1 MVNRAG
7 NEEVDFSI
15 EEKLHENS
23 RGSRFKQ
30 LDSLELES
38 KRVSGMST
46 HGSVSITNKMHLYY
60 VIRLRPLLYLYNN
73 SRRVQVKFS
82 S

>member
-1 MVNRAG
+1 MVNGAE
-7 NEEVDFSI
+7 NEEVDVSI

-23 RGSRFKQ
+23 RGNRFKR
-30 LDSLELES
+30 LDSLDLELS
-38 KRVSGMST
+38 TVSRMST

-60 VIRLRPLLYLYNN
+60 VIRLGPLLYLYNN
-73 SRRVQVKFS
+73 SRRVQVKVS